1 MTCSVKVTQG
11 AGSQTPGSLPGLPR
25 VHHGRGAE
33 ASLSGSPHHS
43 CIPHQP
49 EDSLGLETDPDSF
62 PIKPGSQCGP
72 APGFFVFPQSCP
84 DHLRAFLPALLRNQT
99 HHPVESFG
107 PAPLLLLIG
116 RRGLREGLCLAKVTQ
131 PVNQQPACNAIN
143 WGRTILAH
151 LPSRRAPLIVG

>member
-11 AGSQTPGSLPGLPR
+11 AGSQTPGSLPGLRR
-25 VHHGRGAE
+25 VHHGSCAE

-84 DHLRAFLPALLRNQT
+84 DDLRAFPPAFLRNHT
-99 HHPVESFG
+99 LHPVESFWSCS
-107 PAPLLLLIG
+107 PIVADAEEEAQ
-116 RRGLREGLCLAKVTQ
+116 RGAMPGQSHTVSESAASLQCCKLGQKDFS
-131 PVNQQPACNAIN
+131 
-143 WGRTILAH
+143 
-151 LPSRRAPLIVG
+151 PSPFS